1 MYYLIFLGSKDGEFF
16 HKKYGQ
22 IEGAITRSGIHG
34 KSHTDR
40 VALQAM
46 IIAHN
51 EGIFENDSDN
61 RVKDILATA
70 AMYHDIGRVLDNGPH
85 AHRGARKIAKMDLR
99 YSDGRSYSEEDRKM
113 VMALVES
120 HEGKPNKID
129 KMIKKYGIQNP
140 EDIDLLKRLNSVVRD
155 ADALDRVRIDQEFPT
170 YKVNL
175 NPKYLVNNTSKRLIN
190 SAYQLEFLTK
200 KVPNINNIL
209 RFGIKEQT
217 AVERMQEASKEFDD
231 RIRVDDIPVL
241 DNRIA
246 QENSNERQMNQP
258 NREDDQD
265 ITH

>member
-16 HKKYGQ
+16 YKKYGQ

-46 IIAHN
+46 IIARN
-51 EGIFENDSDN
+51 EGIFEDDRNN
-61 RVKDILATA
+61 RIKDILATV
-70 AMYHDIGRVLDNGPH
+70 AMYHDIGRVLDSGPH
-85 AHRGARKIAKMDLR
+85 ANRGARKIAKMDLR
-99 YSDGRSYSEEDRKM
+99 YSDGKSYSEEDRKM
-113 VMALVES
+113 VMALVEA

-140 EDIDLLKRLNSVVRD
+140 EDVNLLRRLNSVVRD

-175 NPKYLVNNTSKRLIN
+175 RPEFLVNNTSKRLIN
-190 SAYQLEFLTK
+190 ASYQLEFLTK

-209 RFGIKEQT
+209 RFGRKELT
-217 AVERMQEASKEFDD
+217 AAEKMQEVSKEFDE
-231 RIRVDDIPVL
+231 RIRVDNTPVL
-241 DNRIA
+241 DNSIT
-246 QENSNERQMNQP
+246 QENSNEIQINHP
-258 NREDDQD
+258 NREDDQG